1 MDFGVFGILGVGGG
15 FVLGVKLCRFDSD
28 VWIIYGDGFFGY
40 SVVEFDIFIRYKVKR
55 MVVDNVFFYFEFMF
69 LVFVMFYLNFYKEDW
84 IICLLSV
91 YKCYNLFIVYEL
103 I

>member
-55 MVVDNVFFYFEFMF
+55 MVVDNVFFLFWVYVFSICNVLF
-69 LVFVMFYLNFYKEDW
+69 LFKFLWGRLNY
-84 IICLLSV
+84 
-91 YKCYNLFIVYEL
+91 LFIKCL
-103 I
+103 

>member
-55 MVVDNVFFYFEFMF
+55 MVVDNVFFLFWVYVFSICNVLF
-69 LVFVMFYLNFYKEDW
+69 LFKFL
-84 IICLLSV
+84 
-91 YKCYNLFIVYEL
+91 
-103 I
+103 